1 MRDPDAPLPD
11 PEERTIQPDPLP
23 DSEIPPGPE
32 EEQLPLDGIPAGG
45 DVGGDESLAPDLDQ
59 ARELEN
65 ELEADA
71 LGTDELRPEADVVEY
86 EPPDAPSAASRQ
98 GVIPEE
104 EGRTETL
111 DERLAQE
118 QPELEQPELEQPELE
133 RLEREPPS

>member
-32 EEQLPLDGIPAGG
+32 EEQLPLDGIPAP
-45 DVGGDESLAPDLDQ
+45 DEVDAVGDEELSESDRDP

-71 LGTDELRPEADVVEY
+71 LGTDQLRPEDDVVEY

-118 QPELEQPELEQPELE
+118 QPEPDLP
-133 RLEREPPS
+133 

>member
-1 MRDPDAPLPD
+1 MSRDRTAREESDMRDPDAPLPD

-32 EEQLPLDGIPAGG
+32 EEQLPLDGIPVPDEVG
-45 DVGGDESLAPDLDQ
+45 DVGGDGSSESDRDP

-71 LGTDELRPEADVVEY
+71 LGTDQLRPEDDVVEY

-118 QPELEQPELEQPELE
+118 QPESDQP
-133 RLEREPPS
+133 